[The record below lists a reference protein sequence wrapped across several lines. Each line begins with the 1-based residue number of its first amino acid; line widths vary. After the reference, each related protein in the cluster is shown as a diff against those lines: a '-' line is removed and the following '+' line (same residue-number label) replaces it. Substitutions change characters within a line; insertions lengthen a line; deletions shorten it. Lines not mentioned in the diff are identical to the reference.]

1 MLSLDLLLHRK
12 LRERLEEERQTRVE
26 MLSSGSAQTIE
37 EYKQQVGYIRGL
49 MDALIWA
56 NEISQQL
63 IGNSEKAR

>member
-12 LRERLEEERQTRVE
+12 LRERLEEERQTRIE

>member
-49 MDALIWA
+49 MDAIIWA